1 MVVAV
6 EEFVSVIL
14 GSVVLSLVVL
24 VFVWPRI
31 RDARRLGVIALACAV
46 GILVWNIG
54 LNVTNAGGLNVDSPV
69 LGLSVQ
75 DVGSGVLASI
85 ATLVALTAI
94 DRGTAASR
102 RVSISAVVGL
112 LTIVVDRFA

>member
-1 MVVAV
+1 MVVGV
-6 EEFVSVIL
+6 EELVSVIL

-24 VFVWPRI
+24 AFVWPRI
-31 RDARRLGVIALACAV
+31 QDARHLGFIALACAL
-46 GILVWNIG
+46 GILVWNVG
-54 LNVTNAGGLNVDSPV
+54 LNVTNAGGLNVDSAL

-85 ATLVALTAI
+85 ATLLALTAI
-94 DRGTAASR
+94 DGGAATSR